1 MMKMLNERQKKFCY
15 EYAKLGNATAAYKLA
30 GYNVKDD
37 NSAAVNANKLLR
49 KDKVMGFLSELS
61 EQARS
66 SQIADVIECQQILTL
81 IARDKDLT
89 AKDRIS
95 AINTLLKTQG
105 AFAQNVNLNGACPV
119 VIYGEERILD

>member
-1 MMKMLNERQKKFCY
+1 MEKLNERQKKFCY

-30 GYNVKDD
+30 GYKISNDETARANAARLLTKD
-37 NSAAVNANKLLR
+37 NII
-49 KDKVMGFLSELS
+49 GFLNELS

-81 IARDKDLT
+81 MARDKDLT

-119 VIYGEERILD
+119 VIYGEEKILD